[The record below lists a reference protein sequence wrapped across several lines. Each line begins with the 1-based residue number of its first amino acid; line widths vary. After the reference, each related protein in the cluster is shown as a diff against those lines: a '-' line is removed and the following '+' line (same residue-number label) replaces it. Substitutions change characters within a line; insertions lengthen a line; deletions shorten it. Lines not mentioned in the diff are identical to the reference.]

1 MHTASKAATSDQD
14 RAWSEKTSR
23 RRTMVV
29 PITPP
34 AVGNFRPGHTEGDL
48 DFGSNGLFVHV
59 VTQVQRNGNV
69 LVLNISAYF
78 QECESDWTTF
88 EGSIS
93 QPFYDARVE
102 QPGWRI
108 QSITGETHQSIQIMV
123 GNFGRHSFEYGS
135 SSLIRSM
142 VLRGDSDSG
151 VFGGHKRPE
160 VVAVAFNELQV
171 ELVRT

>member
-1 MHTASKAATSDQD
+1 MHTATKAETADGD
-14 RAWSEKTSR
+14 RAWSARTSR
-23 RRTMVV
+23 RRTMIVA
-29 PITPP
+29 IQPP
-34 AVGNFRPGHTEGDL
+34 AIGNFRPGHTEGDL
-48 DFGSNGLFVHV
+48 DFGCNGLFVHV

-69 LVLNISAYF
+69 LVLNTSAFF
-78 QECESDWTTF
+78 QESESDWTTF

-123 GNFGRHSFEYGS
+123 GHYGRHSFEYGA

-151 VFGGHKRPE
+151 VFGGHDRPE
-160 VVAVAFNELQV
+160 IISMQFNELQV
-171 ELVRT
+171 ELVRG